1 MNRIFGMITLAAL
14 LAVGSASCKKNTE
27 TKASFS
33 FELPAVEGFSADEGR
48 AYIDLSDGKMK
59 WYDGDMMMI
68 YSVDGTN
75 TTPQTELYVAVPGS
89 TGKTSTNFVGNA
101 INAGSLGYF
110 AFYPASKAVSVSADN
125 CATFKV
131 ESTQTYNHE
140 LNIYGGRGIMDPR
153 GVVAASTCTVD
164 NGSAN
169 PLTLNHIFGFVNVRV
184 KDLTT
189 GGDTKYVRSV
199 TIKDNRLN
207 LTGEMTIEI
216 PAITTDRLN
225 YLKDLG
231 ASYASGSMDAEVYMS
246 NLSAKLQEMGYS
258 SRPNGDEVTLNCE
271 GDAVPIDGSNTY
283 FIIPLRPGALIG
295 SFTITVTFDDAD
307 HTSLS
312 KTYSDKSYIVR
323 PGRFS
328 NIQFTIE

>member
-89 TGKTSTNFVGNA
+89 TGKTRTNFVGNT
-101 INAGSLGYF
+101 IDAGSLGYF

-184 KDLTT
+184 KT

-207 LTGEMTIEI
+207 LTGEMTIQI
-216 PAITTDRLN
+216 PAITTGRLN

-231 ASYASGSMDAEVYMS
+231 ANYANGSIDADAYMS
-246 NLSAKLQEMGYS
+246 ALSAKLQEMGYS

-271 GDAVPIDGSNTY
+271 GDAVQIDGSNTY

-295 SFTITVTFDDAD
+295 SFTITVTFDDN
-307 HTSLS
+307 TFVE
-312 KTYSDKSYIVR
+312 KTYNDKSYIVR
-323 PGRFS
+323 PGRFV